1 MLQVNDLEF
10 EFIQFVGGDV
20 NSHKDFYDQY
30 EPGLQ
35 HICVIVDEYDRAI
48 KRMESLGATTL
59 IEGESDDVGRYIY
72 LWQENGLT
80 IELYDEKLS
89 QFKVM

>member
-10 EFIQFVGGDV
+10 EFIQFAGGDV

-59 IEGESDDVGRYIY
+59 IEGESNDVGRYRYIQIY
-72 LWQENGLT
+72 G
-80 IELYDEKLS
+80 K
-89 QFKVM
+89 KMV